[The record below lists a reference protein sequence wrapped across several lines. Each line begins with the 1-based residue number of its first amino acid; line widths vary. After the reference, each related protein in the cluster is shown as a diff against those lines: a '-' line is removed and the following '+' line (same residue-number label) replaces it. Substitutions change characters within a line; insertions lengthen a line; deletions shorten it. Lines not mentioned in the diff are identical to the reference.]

1 MKIMILTD
9 LEGVSGV
16 NGKSN
21 GIGIQLMNEPVAVQ
35 ELVNEVNACCEGL
48 LGAGAEEIV
57 VVDGHGA
64 SNSIDPLKLHPA
76 ASIMHLSGLRPVCYL
91 DSSFDALVQI
101 GAHAM
106 HTSGSYLCHSFAS
119 SCVANLELNGREI
132 GEIGI
137 ASRIAGYFRVPTILV
152 SGDEAACREARADLG
167 EQLVT
172 IPTKQPWGRYSAV
185 QYPPEKVC
193 RALREGAEKA
203 LRQLD
208 RAPIPP
214 QEPHYV
220 LRLRTMSPDQA
231 DPLEMIGGKRLD
243 EATVEFES
251 DDFLDV
257 YAQRNG
263 WAGGVHNRR
272 FGITPEWLF
281 SGIGRK

>member
-16 NGKSN
+16 NGRSN

-35 ELVNEVNACCEGL
+35 ALVNEVNACCEGL
-48 LGAGAEEIV
+48 IAAGADEIV
-57 VVDGHGA
+57 VADGHGA
-64 SNSIDPLKLHPA
+64 SSSIDPLKLHPA
-76 ASIMHLSGLRPVCYL
+76 ASLMHLSGLRPVCYL

-106 HTSGSYLCHSFAS
+106 HSSGAYLCHSFAS
-119 SCVANLELNGREI
+119 GCVAKLELNGREI

-137 ASRIAGYFRVPTILV
+137 ASRIAGYFQVPTILV

-172 IPTKQPWGRYSAV
+172 VPTKQPWGRYCAV
-185 QYPPEKVC
+185 NYPREKVYS
-193 RALREGAEKA
+193 ALRGGAEKA
-203 LRQLD
+203 LRQLE

-214 QEPHYV
+214 KEPHYV

-231 DPLEMIGGKRLD
+231 DPLEMTGGRRLD
-243 EATVEFES
+243 ESTVEFES